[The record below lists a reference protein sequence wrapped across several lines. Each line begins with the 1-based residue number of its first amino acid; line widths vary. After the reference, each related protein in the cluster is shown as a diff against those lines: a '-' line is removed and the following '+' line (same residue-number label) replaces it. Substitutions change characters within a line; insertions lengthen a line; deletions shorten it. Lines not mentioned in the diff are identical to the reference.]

1 MNENLLELLEKKV
14 ECLLEDLG
22 ELKRQNESL
31 RAENARLVSER
42 AVLRASIDTIV
53 EKIDRV
59 HKS

>member
-59 HKS
+59 RKS